1 MVATLINKMSDKFD
15 LFSDYT
21 CELGEGPFWDSIKNR
36 LLWVD
41 IIGKKIISQSMECSD
56 VDTIEVDGN
65 PGCAVLS
72 SDGGLVVGIDN
83 NISLINNEGGIEKL
97 TGTKEGEGLRFNDG
111 KCDPS
116 GRFWIGSMDRKE
128 KQKIGSLYSWNPI
141 EGLVNREQGITVS
154 NGIGWSPDHDLFY
167 YIDSPTRKVSAYDFD
182 LFTGRIENKRTFIT
196 FNEEDGF
203 PDGMTVDNAGR
214 LWIAFWGGSKIMC
227 IDAHTKKVEEV
238 ILFPVSKITSCAFG
252 GEQMDQL
259 FVTSAKVQVTEDDEP
274 MAGKT
279 FIVSPGVK
287 GLPSFNL
294 KLI

>member
-1 MVATLINKMSDKFD
+1 
-15 LFSDYT
+15 
-21 CELGEGPFWDSIKNR
+21 
-36 LLWVD
+36 
-41 IIGKKIISQSMECSD
+41 
-56 VDTIEVDGN
+56 
-65 PGCAVLS
+65 
-72 SDGGLVVGIDN
+72 
-83 NISLINNEGGIEKL
+83 
-97 TGTKEGEGLRFNDG
+97 
-111 KCDPS
+111 
-116 GRFWIGSMDRKE
+116 
-128 KQKIGSLYSWNPI
+128 
-141 EGLVNREQGITVS
+141 
-154 NGIGWSPDHDLFY
+154 
-167 YIDSPTRKVSAYDFD
+167 
-182 LFTGRIENKRTFIT
+182 
-196 FNEEDGF
+196 
-203 PDGMTVDNAGR
+203 MTVDNAGR